1 MWDSVRFDD
10 GFHILSVLLVYLSN
24 PAIDNRS
31 TLASSIS
38 SRYKYLKLKN
48 SVKLLKKIKTHVFIQ
63 YRKLMNTILVRKK
76 KESLAAF
83 TQKKRES
90 LMLARVGKNVD
101 IQHNLQ

>member
-76 KESLAAF
+76 KRALPLSP
-83 TQKKRES
+83 KKNER
-90 LMLARVGKNVD
+90 A
-101 IQHNLQ
+101 